1 MIDLKRANRI
11 GSGYVE
17 EEYRGAKNI
26 EVLRNKDLIYSSM
39 NLGRYVKDD
48 WYWKCGFC
56 SDYTIKP
63 ILDYRCNKCKSKVI
77 KVGEEKHMF
86 YNTYLQR
93 YLSLGKLEATANED
107 NKER

>member
-11 GSGYVE
+11 GRGYVE

-39 NLGRYVKDD
+39 NLGRYIRDG

-56 SDYTIKP
+56 SSYTIKP
-63 ILDYRCNKCKSKVI
+63 ILDYRCSKCKSKVI

-86 YNTYLQR
+86 YKTYLQR
-93 YLSLGKLEATANED
+93 YLSLGKLEA
-107 NKER
+107 KSQ